1 LDWSIV
7 GFQAIMKRQLS
18 NNPAIQQS
26 EIFTLTRKR
35 LQMLQYVIIARD
47 GNDANALER
56 RMNARPNHFKGA
68 RILKDNNNLV
78 LGGAILDDNGKMA
91 GSVMIVQ
98 FETEEAMRKWF
109 NNEPYVTERVWQS
122 IELKPF
128 KVAEV

>member
-7 GFQAIMKRQLS
+7 GFQAIKKRQQS